1 MKIIFNRGIASS
13 AVAPLMATAVGRST
27 LAAVEGIL
35 IEAKKPDICI
45 LTTYDLEKGMRITIE
60 AKVIEEGFC
69 IINAQKFNQTL
80 HVMESDEIILTVDE
94 KMNATISSGVSTFK
108 MNALDGEDFPAIPS
122 LKSEMSFFIE
132 QRILRKMFSK
142 TMYAMA
148 TADQRQVLNGC
159 FVHVENDEILIVAC
173 DSFKLAKCSQKT
185 DIKSANENDNF
196 VRYSFILPVKTVNE
210 VYKLLSDSEDS
221 ICKIYLMRK
230 HIVFE
235 IDNIVFFSR
244 LIEGEYIDYD
254 RIILTNHK
262 VFATVNRNTMLSSL
276 ERAALI
282 TEEKIAGS
290 VRSHVKLNID
300 GEIIKVSAVST
311 NGSSYDEV
319 SALHEGENV
328 LIAFNN
334 RYLMDSIR
342 ATDTE
347 KIKLSLSSSLSS
359 MNIEPIGTEDGIEE
373 IYMLLP
379 VRMKE

>member
-1 MKIIFNRGIASS
+1 MKIIFNRNSAAN

-27 LAAVEGIL
+27 LPAVEGIL
-35 IEAKKPDICI
+35 IEAKMPDTCI

-80 HVMESDEIILTVDE
+80 HVMESDEITLTIDE
-94 KMNATISSGVSTFK
+94 KLNATITSGVSTFK
-108 MNALDGEDFPAIPS
+108 MNALDGEDFPAVPS
-122 LKSEMSFFIE
+122 LKSEMSFFLG
-132 QRILRKMFSK
+132 QGVLRKMFSK

-148 TADQRQVLNGC
+148 TADQRQILNGC
-159 FVHVENDEILIVAC
+159 YVHVENDEILVVSC
-173 DSFKLAKCSQKT
+173 DSFKLAKCYRKT
-185 DIKSANENDNF
+185 DLKSANEKDDF
-196 VRYSFILPVKTVNE
+196 VRYSFVLPVKTVNE
-210 VYKLLSDSEDS
+210 IYKLLSDDDENM
-221 ICKIYLMRK
+221 CKVYVMRK

-235 IDNIVFFSR
+235 IGNIIFFSR

-262 VFATVNRNTMLSSL
+262 ICTTVDRSAFISAL

-290 VRSHVKLNID
+290 VRSHVKINMVGD
-300 GEIIKVSAVST
+300 IIKVSAIST

-319 SALHEGENV
+319 SAKHDGEDV

-334 RYLMDSIR
+334 RYLMDSVR
-342 ATDTE
+342 AVDTE
-347 KIKLSLSSSLSS
+347 KVKLSLSSSLSS
-359 MNIEPIGTEDGIEE
+359 MNIEPVDLEDGIEE
-373 IYMLLP
+373 IFMLLP